1 DGRETITAFDFD
13 SAKDKVMMGAE
24 RRNVHISER
33 EKKVTA
39 WHEAGHT
46 MIATL
51 LPKGVIDPVH
61 KVTIIPRGQALGVT
75 HLLPE
80 VERLSLSADNAR
92 GMIAMLM
99 GGRIAEEIAF
109 DGQKTTGAGDDI
121 KKATNIARKRSEEH
135 TSELQSRENL
145 VSRL

>member
-1 DGRETITAFDFD
+1 REAILKVHTRKTPLAEDVELSRVARGTPGFSGADLENLVNESALAAARDGRETITAFDFD

-80 VERLSLSADNAR
+80 VERL
-92 GMIAMLM
+92 
-99 GGRIAEEIAF
+99 
-109 DGQKTTGAGDDI
+109 
-121 KKATNIARKRSEEH
+121 
-135 TSELQSRENL
+135 
-145 VSRL
+145 